1 MRTAAE
7 RDRPQAGRQAPAVTL
22 EQVTKVYPGEV
33 RALDGVSLTVERGT
47 FLALMGPSGS
57 GKSTLMHC
65 AAGLDTPTSGNVLID
80 GTAIGGLS
88 ETRRTELR
96 RERVGFV
103 FQSYNLVPSLSVSDN
118 ITLPLRLAGKAPDRD
133 WVRLLVE
140 RVGLSDRLERRP
152 AELSG
157 GQQQRAAIARALVTR
172 PAVVFGDEP
181 TGALDLRTAREV
193 LDLLRDLVAGLGQT
207 VVMVTHDPAAAA
219 RADRALVMADGRL
232 VDTIESPTAADLAHR
247 ITTLETE

>member
-1 MRTAAE
+1 MNTAVAL
-7 RDRPQAGRQAPAVTL
+7 V
-22 EQVTKVYPGEV
+22 QVTKTYSGGV
-33 RALDGVSLTVERGT
+33 RALNDVSLTVQSGT
-47 FLALMGPSGS
+47 FVAVMGPSGS

-65 AAGLDTPTSGNVLID
+65 AAGLDTPGSGNVFID
-80 GTAIGGLS
+80 GTEIGRLN

-96 RERVGFV
+96 RQRVGFV
-103 FQSYNLVPSLSVSDN
+103 FQSYNLVPSLSIADN
-118 ITLPLRLAGKAPDRD
+118 ITLPLRLAGKTPDRA
-133 WVRLLVE
+133 WLRVLVD
-140 RVGLSDRLERRP
+140 RVGLTDQLGRRP

-157 GQQQRAAIARALVTR
+157 GQQQRAAIARALVTK

-193 LDLLRDLVAGLGQT
+193 LDLFRGLVNGFGQT

-219 RADRALVMADGRL
+219 HADRVLVMADGRL
-232 VDTIESPTAADLAHR
+232 VDTLQAPTAAELAHR